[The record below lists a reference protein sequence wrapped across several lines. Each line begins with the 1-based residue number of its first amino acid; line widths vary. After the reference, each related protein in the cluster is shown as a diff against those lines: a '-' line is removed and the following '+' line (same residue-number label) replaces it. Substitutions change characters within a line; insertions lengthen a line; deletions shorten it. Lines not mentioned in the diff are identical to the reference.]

1 MQQIFK
7 TSWLI
12 FDAGKNEILSE
23 RMIGGFVEICSSLLL
38 FRNSCSTSRFL
49 RFFSLPFFK
58 FPLQTLNF
66 PVQNDRVE
74 MEHRFEICTKIA
86 DFIMKRWKEMG
97 SVFLIRSLD
106 QDNCINEMKQTGL
119 KFMQFFFDY
128 NRENVALFE

>member
-1 MQQIFK
+1 MMQQIFK

-38 FRNSCSTSRFL
+38 FRNSCSTSRF
-49 RFFSLPFFK
+49 FFPSFFK

-66 PVQNDRVE
+66 PGQNDRVE

-97 SVFLIRSLD
+97 NVFLIRLLD
-106 QDNCINEMKQTGL
+106 QDNCINEMEQTGL
-119 KFMQFFFDY
+119 KFMQFF
-128 NRENVALFE
+128 